1 MCVITCD
8 DFISKIQTRVSE
20 YFMIRNESK
29 CTEDHSYVIS
39 VSRQLERAKGMP
51 IHEFLFITV
60 VMYSHH
66 MVDKCKRRF
75 FLHLLPKQKC

>member
-1 MCVITCD
+1 
-8 DFISKIQTRVSE
+8 
-20 YFMIRNESK
+20 MIRNESK

-60 VMYSHH
+60 VMDSHH
-66 MVDKCKRRF
+66 MVDKCKNI

>member
-1 MCVITCD
+1 
-8 DFISKIQTRVSE
+8 
-20 YFMIRNESK
+20 MIRNESK

-60 VMYSHH
+60 VMDSHH

-75 FLHLLPKQKC
+75 FFCIYCLNKNANPINFTMMILTKTKAGITG

>member
-1 MCVITCD
+1 MCVINCD

-60 VMYSHH
+60 VMDSHH